1 MSKKEAEDVIAR
13 ELTDAGLGGFERE
26 YRFHPD
32 RRWRFDFAWVA
43 ERVAL
48 EVEGS
53 VWARGRHTRG
63 KGYLGDIEKYSEA
76 ALLTWLLV
84 RVSTDSAGTGQ
95 AVDYISRALELRDLE
110 YLTSCP
116 NCGIIIERAQEGESS
131 NGVGS

>member
-1 MSKKEAEDVIAR
+1 MSKKEAEDVIAQ

-26 YRFHPD
+26 YRFHPT

-63 KGYLGDIEKYSEA
+63 KGYLGDIEKYDEA
-76 ALLTWLLV
+76 VILGWKLL
-84 RVSTDSAGTGQ
+84 RIATDHAGMGY
-95 AVDYISRALELRDLE
+95 AVDLIQRALTL
-110 YLTSCP
+110 
-116 NCGIIIERAQEGESS
+116 
-131 NGVGS
+131 